1 MRKLA
6 VLIMAVVI
14 LSGCAGTEVFETVTD
29 SQLEAEA
36 VEPAE
41 IRLDLPEES
50 VLPAMESEN
59 GKLYLCGDYDV
70 LVQTLPAGDLDATI
84 RTVSGY
90 GREDLTLVHTQ
101 DEGVDRY
108 EFVWTMAGEL
118 GQQIGRATILDDG
131 RYHYVVSASIDASRI
146 EEYQEVW
153 NGIFESYHLIPY

>member
-1 MRKLA
+1 MRKLS
-6 VLIMAVVI
+6 VLIMAVLI
-14 LSGCAGTEVFETVTD
+14 LSGCGGTEVFETVGD
-29 SQLEAEA
+29 YQMEAEA
-36 VEPAE
+36 AEPAE

-70 LVQTLPAGDLDATI
+70 LVQTLPSGDLDGTI

-90 GREDLTLVHTQ
+90 GREELTVVHTQ
-101 DEGVDRY
+101 DGDIDRY

-118 GQQIGRATILDDG
+118 GQQIGRAAILDDG
-131 RYHYVVSASIDASRI
+131 RYHYVVSASINASCI

-153 NGIFESYHLIPY
+153 NGIFESFHLISY